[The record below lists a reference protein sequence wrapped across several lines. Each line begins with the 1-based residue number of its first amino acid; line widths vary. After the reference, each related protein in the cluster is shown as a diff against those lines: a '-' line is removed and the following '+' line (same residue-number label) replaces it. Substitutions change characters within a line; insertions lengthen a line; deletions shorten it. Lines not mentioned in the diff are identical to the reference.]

1 VALIKGMLASYA
13 EPLLGTLPTIVT
25 FQYNPAEVTRVLR
38 MEADQPSGTADGKG
52 SALNVSEHPV
62 EEYTLKLELDATDGL
77 ARGGPIT
84 EVAGISPQLA
94 ALEMLMQPVGSS
106 LLGGLLSGGR
116 LADPVGKLPLVLL
129 VWGPGRVTPVRLKTL
144 TVQETAFDELL
155 NPIQA
160 TADLSF
166 SVLREVDVG
175 DDDKLAKAAARY
187 YQGSREAK
195 AVIQLAQIPELVSP

>member
-1 VALIKGMLASYA
+1 VALIKGMLVSY
-13 EPLLGTLPTIVT
+13 EDPLLGTLPTVVA

-38 MEADQPSGTADGKG
+38 MEADTPAAGSDGSG
-52 SALNVSEHPV
+52 SALNASEHPV

-84 EVAGISPQLA
+84 EAAGISPQLA

-106 LLGGLLSGGR
+106 LLGGLLGGGG
-116 LADPVGKLPLVLL
+116 LAVPAGKLPLVLL
-129 VWGPGRVTPVRLKTL
+129 LWGPGRVTPVRLKTL
-144 TVQETAFDELL
+144 TVHESAFDELL

-160 TADLSF
+160 TADLSLI
-166 SVLREVDVG
+166 VLRESDVADG
-175 DDDKLAKAAARY
+175 DRLAKAAARY

-195 AVIQLAQIPELVSP
+195 AVVQLAQLPELAL